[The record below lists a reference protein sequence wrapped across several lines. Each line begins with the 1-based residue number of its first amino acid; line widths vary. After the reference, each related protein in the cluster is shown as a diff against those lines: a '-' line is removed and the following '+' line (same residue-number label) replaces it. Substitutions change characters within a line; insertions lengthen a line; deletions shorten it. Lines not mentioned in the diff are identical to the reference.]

1 MRQQSIH
8 RNTTWSSYCECSH
21 VLKQRLENI
30 PELDS
35 LAFFF
40 FTTFTK
46 EVTFWDFSNS
56 FVTAL
61 FPITSTEWGTL
72 SRNGIGLV
80 EFLRIHEF
88 KSNLN
93 IGNVIV

>member
-1 MRQQSIH
+1 MEQQSIH

-40 FTTFTK
+40 YYVYK
-46 EVTFWDFSNS
+46 RSNVLKFFQFFRDC
-56 FVTAL
+56 FVPDYEYQVGDT
-61 FPITSTEWGTL
+61 
-72 SRNGIGLV
+72 
-80 EFLRIHEF
+80 
-88 KSNLN
+88 
-93 IGNVIV
+93 

>member
-1 MRQQSIH
+1 MEQQSIH

-35 LAFFF
+35 SAFFF

-46 EVTFWDFSNS
+46 DVTFWDFSNS

-61 FPITSTEWGTL
+61 FPITSTEWGTQN
-72 SRNGIGLV
+72 NGTGLV
-80 EFLRIHEF
+80 DFLRIREL

-93 IGNVIV
+93 IGNVII